1 MQQSCSF
8 ARVIQKQVCANYLL
22 FLPPGYG
29 DDRSRRWPLILFL
42 HGAGERGSDLSLVKR
57 HGLPKLLDERP
68 GDFPFIVVSP
78 QCPDGE
84 VWDVDVLLALLDEV
98 CETHAVDR
106 DRIYVTGLSMVGMG
120 TFALA
125 LAAPERFAA
134 AAPVCGWG
142 NPLQVRPEHARVP
155 FWVFHGELDDKVPA
169 ALSAQMVA
177 ALQAVG
183 APVRY
188 TVYPG
193 VGHDAWTPT
202 YANAELYQ
210 WFLAHRRS
218 GEPAAGPV

>member
-1 MQQSCSF
+1 MQQSRSF
-8 ARVIQKQVCANYLL
+8 ARTVQKQVGARYLL
-22 FLPPGYG
+22 FLPQGYH
-29 DDRSRRWPLILFL
+29 DDPSRRWPLILFL
-42 HGAGERGSDLSLVKR
+42 HGADERGDDLSLLKR

-68 GDFPFIVVSP
+68 GEFPFVVVSP
-78 QCPDGE
+78 QCPEGR
-84 VWDVDVLLALLDEV
+84 VWDVDMLLALLDEV
-98 CETHAVDR
+98 CASHAVDP
-106 DRIYVTGLSMVGMG
+106 DRVYVTGLSMGGMG

-125 LAAPERFAA
+125 LAAPHRFAA

-142 NPLQVRPEHARVP
+142 NPLEVRPEHASLP
-155 FWVFHGELDDKVPA
+155 FWVFHGEADDKVPA

-202 YANAELYQ
+202 YANPELYR
-210 WFLAHRRS
+210 WFLAHRR
-218 GEPAAGPV
+218 AGATA